1 MLKIGAELRSGLDSK
16 ERRPLT
22 EGRPE
27 FDRLVRSEVQRLKQ
41 DGLEKLVD
49 EIEKQGEKVAQ
60 YRTFREVAKF
70 KRMVKG
76 FLQDTVSKGLHL
88 EKSTSFSMSGD
99 HRTLALVKE
108 VDEKLIELTEQ
119 VMDQE
124 RTSVDLLGMIGE
136 IKGLL
141 VNIYL

>member
-1 MLKIGAELRSGLDSK
+1 MLKIGADLRSGLDSK

-41 DGLEKLVD
+41 DGLEKLVG

-60 YRTFREVAKF
+60 YRTFRELAKF
-70 KRMVKG
+70 KRMVKS
-76 FLQDTVSKGLHL
+76 FLQDTVSKGLNL

-108 VDEKLIELTEQ
+108 VDEKLVELTEQ

-124 RTSVDLLGMIGE
+124 QTSVDLLGMIGE

-141 VNIYL
+141 VNLYL